1 MKVYLALAYAIPTIA
16 ALMVF
21 ARYTDHTWAAAL
33 RLAVFYVAGVVMPYL
48 FARRSLRQLDAHGI
62 PSSSKLRAIALYP
75 VIAAGLTFLIGITM
89 WGGAASR

>member
-16 ALMVF
+16 ALLVF
-21 ARYTDHTWAAAL
+21 AGYTDHTWSAASNL
-33 RLAVFYVAGVVMPYL
+33 VLFYFAGVVMPYL

-62 PSSSKLRAIALYP
+62 PASSKLRAIAFYP

-89 WGGAASR
+89 WTAAASR